1 MFLKP
6 KIFDL
11 PMELL
16 LHVTGYLSIP
26 DLSALSRSSYQL
38 HRSLSYILFN
48 AVAAE
53 INDSAQLQL
62 WLMDLFFHAV
72 KCESRSIAQYL
83 IYSTNQINFNGL
95 IQTSTF
101 CSTEHRVK
109 RNAVGKSIG
118 IWSFAV
124 SGLLPDFT
132 FLHFALLADAPKV
145 AAALMKSGANISQ
158 KVKEYPDLMPLY
170 LTLPRSLS
178 SSQEELDLA
187 LRIACSY
194 ALPKTVNFLLNRGAN
209 LNTVSKYGTAAIHT
223 AVMRLLSLST
233 LLKFGADIELRTQT
247 SRMHKCDPKCWRS
260 IDCDYQGQNA
270 LHIASA
276 AGILVVVSCLLRA
289 GANPNLPD
297 EQGCTALCAALVQGH
312 KITAHH
318 ILKSCDNNLNP
329 IVNIREQTTALH
341 IACRFSFSE
350 MVEILLR
357 RGASAN
363 VIDSY
368 GRTPLH
374 NVLMWARSDRE
385 EEVILTL
392 NHLAKFGADSD
403 ITTNL

>member
-1 MFLKP
+1 M
-6 KIFDL
+6 
-11 PMELL
+11 LL
-16 LHVTGYLSIP
+16 
-26 DLSALSRSSYQL
+26 
-38 HRSLSYILFN
+38 
-48 AVAAE
+48 
-53 INDSAQLQL
+53 
-62 WLMDLFFHAV
+62 
-72 KCESRSIAQYL
+72 
-83 IYSTNQINFNGL
+83 
-95 IQTSTF
+95 QT
-101 CSTEHRVK
+101 V
-109 RNAVGKSIG
+109 
-118 IWSFAV
+118 
-124 SGLLPDFT
+124 
-132 FLHFALLADAPKV
+132 
-145 AAALMKSGANISQ
+145 
-158 KVKEYPDLMPLY
+158 
-170 LTLPRSLS
+170 
-178 SSQEELDLA
+178 
-187 LRIACSY
+187 
-194 ALPKTVNFLLNRGAN
+194 
-209 LNTVSKYGTAAIHT
+209 
-223 AVMRLLSLST
+223 ST

-297 EQGCTALCAALVQGH
+297 EQGCTALYAALVQGH

-318 ILKSCDNNLNP
+318 ILKACDKNLNP

-368 GRTPLH
+368 GRIPLH

-392 NHLAKFGADSD
+392 NHLAKFGADFD
-403 ITTNL
+403 ITTNLQTPRQLAEAHVCMRVRGMFSAPMGLIQIRRTKRNLPNRKLRLHEDLKTGANVE